1 MQDYYFAPNEELVVE
16 VGKDQWVFNPREN
29 KSLNNIF
36 NFYTWEES
44 NSPDNNDFDTMED
57 FYKSFNSSKPFSI
70 KNLEEIMFQYGYVFY
85 AVCKDEESEQYE
97 LKDYGVVI
105 GYIFQKISTLME
117 MGFKHKMCE
126 VKVRQEVQYYNQYIS
141 GDVAFINTYNQEEA
155 VSYKN
160 GIYDINQ
167 ELDIYE
173 DYFPLGTY
181 SNIQEC
187 LEEHPELYKKS
198 DNGGLRNKVKKNN
211 KFVFR

>member
-1 MQDYYFAPNEELVVE
+1 MQDYYFAPNKELVIE

-29 KSLNNIF
+29 KAFNNIF
-36 NFYTWEES
+36 NFYTWEEN

-70 KNLEEIMFQYGYVFY
+70 KNLEEIMFQRGYVFY

-97 LKDYGVVI
+97 INNDNVI
-105 GYIFQKISTLME
+105 GYIFQKISVLME
-117 MGFKHKMCE
+117 KGFKHKMCE
-126 VKVRQEVQYYNQYIS
+126 AKVRQEIQYYNQYIS
-141 GDVAFINTYNQEEA
+141 GDVSFINTYNQEEA

-160 GIYDINQ
+160 GIYDVNK
-167 ELDIYE
+167 ELDVYE

-181 SNIQEC
+181 SNLQEC
-187 LEEHPELYKKS
+187 LEEHPELYKKA
-198 DNGGLRNKVKKNN
+198 DNSGLRNKVKKNN